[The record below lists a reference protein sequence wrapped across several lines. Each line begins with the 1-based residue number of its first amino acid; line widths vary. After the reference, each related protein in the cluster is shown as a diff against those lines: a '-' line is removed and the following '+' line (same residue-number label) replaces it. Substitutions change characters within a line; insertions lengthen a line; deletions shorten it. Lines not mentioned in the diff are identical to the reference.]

1 MLCSRRPTRMVN
13 RSLSRVSCQSRLY
26 PRTFLID
33 ASLPF
38 VAGDAADGM
47 YFIEEGTVS
56 VRMDQDDTEIEISK
70 LSKGQYFGELALV
83 THRPRAASVYATGGP
98 VRLACK
104 SSRSRWLTLKTF
116 QPLLTIIISRLA
128 YGGTLLFPPSLVL
141 GRTLNAF
148 VLYSVFS
155 LSFIVYHFCF
165 FSFFVLCT
173 RSLTRRHLHLMFFY
187 CCSCCFPVSCS
198 SVFSLCCV

>member
-148 VLYSVFS
+148 VLYSVF
-155 LSFIVYHFCF
+155 FIVYRL
-165 FSFFVLCT
+165 SFLFLLIF
-173 RSLTRRHLHLMFFY
+173 RFMHSLFNPASFAPYVFY